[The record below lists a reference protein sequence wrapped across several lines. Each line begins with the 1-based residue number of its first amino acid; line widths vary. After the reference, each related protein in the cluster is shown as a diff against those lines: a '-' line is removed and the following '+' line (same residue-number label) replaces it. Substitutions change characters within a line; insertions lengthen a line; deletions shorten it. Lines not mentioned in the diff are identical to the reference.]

1 MVARKMNRKYES
13 ALWRR
18 KDVLKSLG
26 FEAHASRSSWS
37 HDLGEAIIF
46 DAWEHQWERDNAGT
60 PTRYPLRTNGAHY
73 SLAVLKQNPRRG
85 HTRWQA
91 HVDLVFAGKRH
102 ARAIMPVAIDPSAK
116 PNKGSRGWQPLVIDG
131 HVESDVQGQV
141 WFCADQ
147 ITKL

>member
-1 MVARKMNRKYES
+1 MNGRNVA

-37 HDLGEAIIF
+37 HELGESIIF
-46 DAWEHQWERDNAGT
+46 DAWEHQWERDTAGT

-91 HVDLVFAGKRH
+91 HVDLVLAGKRS

-116 PNKGSRGWQPLVIDG
+116 PNKGAKGWRPLVIEG
-131 HVESDVQGQV
+131 HVEKDAQEQV
-141 WFCADQ
+141 WLCADK
-147 ITKL
+147 ITYLL